1 VTVEYL
7 SARDLLEAL
16 PDPTLIIDRDGV
28 IVSGN
33 DAVNALLATEWV
45 PVGES
50 ILLFLPEQER
60 GRLNPLAWLQR
71 WAEQPH
77 APELAHVRLWC
88 RDRVGEEKAVRV
100 RVGRLPTEPI
110 TYLVMLVDVTREQA
124 REHRTRSAHRLAARL
139 LAISADGILNVD
151 ESLQIIY
158 ANPSAERLFGYPH
171 GTLVGEPLAKLLPER
186 FREGHERFMRRFA
199 DESSPSRLMGER
211 AEICGLTRSG
221 DEIPLEASI
230 TKVTMDYGLV
240 FSAQL
245 RELRVTRH

>member
-1 VTVEYL
+1 MTIEYL

-16 PDPTLIIDRDGV
+16 PDATLIIDRGGV

-33 DAVNALLATEWV
+33 RAVNTLLDTEWV

-60 GRLNPLAWLQR
+60 SRLNPLTWLQR
-71 WAEQPH
+71 WGDEPH

-88 RDRVGEEKAVRV
+88 RDRAGEEKAVRV

-110 TYLVMLVDVTREQA
+110 TYLVMLVDVTQEQA

-139 LAISADGILNVD
+139 LDISADGILNVD
-151 ESLQIIY
+151 ESLKIVY

-171 GTLVGEPLAKLLPER
+171 GTLVGQPLGELLPER
-186 FREGHERFMRRFA
+186 FRDAHERFMGRFA
-199 DESSPSRLMGER
+199 QESSPSRLMGDR

-230 TKVTMDYGLV
+230 TKVTMDHGLV

-245 RELRVTRH
+245 RDLRPRRH